1 MILIK
6 RYTNRKLYDTKNS
19 KYVTI
24 SDIIKLIQNNEEIKV
39 IENNTQEDITNVIMA
54 QVLLKIEQK
63 ENSKKTDGSKKGIK
77 ALIQNS
83 GDSLSNYINK
93 TKYTIKNEVDKIIKK
108 GETELNDLAK
118 QFQQFYDS
126 SSSVIE
132 SIPKRIDEKVK
143 ESINT
148 LFPVQRIKE
157 LDNLVKKV
165 EILEKRVKNLED
177 RLLESTEDEQK

>member
-6 RYTNRKLYDTKNS
+6 RYTNRKLYDTENS

-24 SDIIKLIQNNEEIKV
+24 SDIIKLIQNNKEIKV

-63 ENSKKTDGSKKGIK
+63 ENSRKTDASKKGIK

-126 SSSVIE
+126 STTVVE
-132 SIPKRIDEKVK
+132 NIPKRIDEKVK

-157 LDNLVKKV
+157 FDNLVKKV
-165 EILEKRVKNLED
+165 DNLEKKVKILEE
-177 RLLESTEDEQK
+177 RLLEFDKDEQK